1 MVKAGAS
8 PRSHKVRRGN
18 VPQVATVVFFH
29 AHPDDECMATAG
41 TMAQLTSEGHRVVL
55 VTATDGAQGEVP
67 DGFLDP
73 GEDLASR
80 RRQELE
86 KSCEVLGVE
95 RLELLGYG
103 DSGMI
108 GTPANDDP
116 DCFWQTD
123 VEGAA
128 ERLAAIL
135 REEEAEV
142 LTCYDE
148 HGGYGHPDHIQVH
161 RVGLRAAEL
170 AGVPRCYMSTINRDR
185 VVELISAARELGLD
199 LGGPE
204 EDFDPQEFG
213 VEEARITTEIDVS
226 GFLELKRRAME
237 AHASQIR
244 PDTFPL
250 SLPPEAFGAAFGT
263 EWYMRVG
270 ATRVEPLEATL
281 LDGTGGSG

>member
-1 MVKAGAS
+1 
-8 PRSHKVRRGN
+8 
-18 VPQVATVVFFH
+18 VATVVFFH

-41 TMAQLTSEGHRVVL
+41 TMAMLATEGHRVVL

-67 DGFLDP
+67 EGFLEP

-80 RRQELE
+80 RRRELE
-86 KSCEVLGVE
+86 ASCEVIGVH

-108 GTPANDDP
+108 GTPANDNP

-128 ERLAAIL
+128 ERLAGIL
-135 REEEAEV
+135 REEQAEV

-148 HGGYGHPDHIQVH
+148 NGGYGHPDHIQVH

-170 AGVPRCYMSTINRDR
+170 AEVPYRYMSTINRDR
-185 VVELISAARELGLD
+185 VIELISAARQLGID
-199 LGGPE
+199 IGGPE
-204 EDFDPQEFG
+204 PDFDPEQIG

-250 SLPPEAFGAAFGT
+250 SLDPDAFGLAFGT
-263 EWYMRVG
+263 EWYVRLG
-270 ATRVEPLEATL
+270 ATRAEPLETTL
-281 LDGTGGSG
+281 LDGAGGPG